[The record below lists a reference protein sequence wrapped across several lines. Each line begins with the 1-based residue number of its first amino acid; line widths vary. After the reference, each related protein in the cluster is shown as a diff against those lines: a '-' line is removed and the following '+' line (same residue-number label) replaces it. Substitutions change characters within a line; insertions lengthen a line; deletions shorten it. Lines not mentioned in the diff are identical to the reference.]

1 MFFLSSRFSMS
12 ASVTDT
18 DIQYVRVG
26 EHATVIP
33 SGGTKPLQTLI
44 TMVQP
49 DATVTDG
56 VATYPIAATIVSSA
70 NNLFAGESA
79 AVSITI
85 HVAYDVEAVPTSAV
99 HGYGRHAFVFVEEQ
113 DRELKNHIVVGISNG
128 IYTR

>member
-1 MFFLSSRFSMS
+1 MS

-44 TMVQP
+44 TMVPMVQP
-49 DATVTDG
+49 YATVTDG